1 MKARTKKQTGNRD
14 QKTAADATRC
24 SRQAEDSSLSRSIIS
39 LQEKIGYAFR
49 DPDLLRQALTHP
61 SYQTEAPEKSPPHN
75 QRLEFLG
82 DSVLGLILSEQLF
95 TRFPEAREGELS
107 RYRSNLV
114 RGPVVGGL
122 ARQLGIGD
130 HLYLSRGEEETGGRD
145 RDNLLEDALE
155 ALLGAIFLDGGL
167 TAAKQAALR
176 WYADLEARV
185 EEADGAD
192 NPKGRLQEIIQS
204 KHPGEGPEYRVL
216 SEQGPSH
223 QRNFE
228 VEVRFRDEPLGR
240 GTGASKKEAEAR
252 AAGEAMRRWHE
263 SPPLA

>member
-1 MKARTKKQTGNRD
+1 MKPRTKKQTSSRD
-14 QKTAADATRC
+14 KKTGAAPTRR
-24 SRQAEDSSLSRSIIS
+24 SQQAEDSGLSRSIIS
-39 LQEKIGYAFR
+39 LQKKIGYSFR
-49 DPDLLRQALTHP
+49 DPELLRQALTHP
-61 SYQTEAPEKSPPHN
+61 SYQTETPEKSPPHN

-95 TRFPEAREGELS
+95 ERFPDAREGELS

-130 HLYLSRGEEETGGRD
+130 HLYLSRGEEESGGRD

-167 TAAKQAALR
+167 PAAKQAALR
-176 WYADLEARV
+176 WYANLEARL

-192 NPKGRLQEIIQS
+192 NPKGRLQEVIQAE
-204 KHPGEGPEYRVL
+204 HPGEGPEYRVL
-216 SEQGPSH
+216 SEEGPSH

-228 VEVRFRDEPLGR
+228 VEVRFREEPLGR
-240 GTGASKKEAEAR
+240 GKGASKKEAEAS
-252 AAGEAMRRWHE
+252 AAIQAMRRWRE
-263 SPPLA
+263 SSPLA

>member
-1 MKARTKKQTGNRD
+1 M
-14 QKTAADATRC
+14 
-24 SRQAEDSSLSRSIIS
+24 
-39 LQEKIGYAFR
+39 
-49 DPDLLRQALTHP
+49 LRQALTHP

-95 TRFPEAREGELS
+95 ERFPDAREGELS

-122 ARQLGIGD
+122 ARKLGIGD

-155 ALLGAIFLDGGL
+155 ALLGAIFLDGGWP
-167 TAAKQAALR
+167 AAKQAALH
-176 WYADLEARV
+176 WYADLEARL

-192 NPKGRLQEIIQS
+192 NPKGRLQEVIQAE
-204 KHPGEGPEYRVL
+204 HPGEGPEYRVL
-216 SEQGPSH
+216 SEEGPSH
-223 QRNFE
+223 QRHFE
-228 VEVRFRDEPLGR
+228 VEVRFRDRPFGR
-240 GTGASKKEAEAR
+240 GKGTSKKEAEAR
-252 AAGEAMRRWHE
+252 AASEAMRRWRE
-263 SPPLA
+263 SSPLA